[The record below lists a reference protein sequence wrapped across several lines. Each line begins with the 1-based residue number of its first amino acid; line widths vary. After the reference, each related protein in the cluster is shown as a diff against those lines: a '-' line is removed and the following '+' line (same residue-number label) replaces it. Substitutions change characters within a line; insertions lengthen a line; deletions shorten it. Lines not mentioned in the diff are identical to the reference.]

1 MDMNNNNQK
10 SGNKLP
16 SHYDDPV
23 DIFYKKYIDV
33 INPYF
38 KDAGMTPNMIT
49 TISLLFGLL
58 TCYLYYKSHYV
69 LAGLSY
75 VVSYFFDVMDGHFAR
90 IYDMGSVFGS
100 YYDSISDNAIA
111 LLLLILFYTNKNISF
126 VSKMV
131 IFSIV
136 AIYGI
141 GTAYHMSC
149 QEKYVKKTNEKNVSV
164 GLAFLDG
171 IKCHNLEN
179 MKYTRFFGTGV
190 TTLVISIIIG
200 SHVFFAKK

>member
-1 MDMNNNNQK
+1 MDNKSK

-33 INPYF
+33 INPHF
-38 KDAGMTPNMIT
+38 KEANMTPNMIT

-100 YYDSISDNAIA
+100 YYDSVSDNAIA
-111 LLLLILFYTNKNISF
+111 LLLLILFYTNANISF
-126 VSKMV
+126 FSKMV
-131 IFSIV
+131 IFSII
-136 AIYGI
+136 AIFGI
-141 GTAYHMSC
+141 GAAYQMSC
-149 QEKYVKKTNEKNVSV
+149 QEKYVKKTNEKHVSE

-171 IKCHNLEN
+171 LKCHSFEN
-179 MKYTRFFGTGV
+179 MRYARFFGTGV
-190 TTLVISIIIG
+190 TNLVISIIIG
-200 SHVFFAKK
+200 LHVFFVKK